1 MTAAPADSTVQVKEA
16 IESHNEEIDA
26 AAMGVDFRNGENTVL
41 SYKDMSPDQRSS
53 FQDYIIGEGGLKSV
67 YGDVLGAVGGA
78 LEEARARRI
87 QARDE

>member
-26 AAMGVDFRNGENTVL
+26 AAMGVDFRNGENAVL
-41 SYKDMSPDQRSS
+41 PYKDMSPGQRSS

-67 YGDVLGAVGGA
+67 YGDVLGAVGGS